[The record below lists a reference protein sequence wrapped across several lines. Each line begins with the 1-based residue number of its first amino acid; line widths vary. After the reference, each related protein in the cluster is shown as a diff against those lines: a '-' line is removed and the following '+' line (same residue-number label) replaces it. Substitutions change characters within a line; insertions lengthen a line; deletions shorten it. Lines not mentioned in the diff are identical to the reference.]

1 MAKGSSGGCLKGA
14 LIGCAVFALLVVVG
28 IVGVA
33 MNFDVIRQSGW
44 YRSIAAKAADAKA
57 DFESAMKVRTEL
69 LELYPA
75 AQLGA
80 NVQFHSTNGVSDKR
94 LVLTFVDPQF
104 ELPEERSAT
113 EALARK
119 IATDAAHRF
128 DRIERFNT
136 IVVELARSTGTA
148 TTAESYSFAVAD
160 LLAPAAPDESEGIPS
175 SVG

>member
-1 MAKGSSGGCLKGA
+1 MAKGSSGGCLKGL
-14 LIGCAVFALLVVVG
+14 LIGCGVVLLLGVVA

-33 MNFDVIRQSGW
+33 MNFDAIRQSDW
-44 YRSIAAKAADAKA
+44 YRGIADKAASAKA
-57 DFESAMKVRTEL
+57 DFESAMKVRSEL
-69 LELYPA
+69 LAIYPA
-75 AQLGA
+75 AELGA
-80 NVQFHSTNGVSDKR
+80 NLQFHSTNGVSDKR

-128 DRIERFNT
+128 DRIERYNT
-136 IVVELARSTGTA
+136 IVVELARSTGPA

-160 LLAPAAPDESEGIPS
+160 LLAPAEGAGSPPNRP
-175 SVG
+175 

>member
-14 LIGCAVFALLVVVG
+14 LIGCAVVALLIVVG
-28 IVGVA
+28 VVGFA

-44 YRSIAAKAADAKA
+44 YRSIADKAASAKA

-69 LELYPA
+69 LAIYPA
-75 AQLGA
+75 ARLGA
-80 NVQFHSTNGVSDKR
+80 NVQFSSTNGVSDKR
-94 LVLTFVDPQF
+94 LVLTFVDPEF
-104 ELPEERSAT
+104 TLPDERSAT

-119 IATDAAHRF
+119 IATDAANRF

-136 IVVELARSTGTA
+136 IVVELARSTGPA

-160 LLAPAAPDESEGIPS
+160 LLAPAAPVDSPLD
-175 SVG
+175 